1 MKTKIEQQAGFSM
14 VELLVAL
21 ALSSILLVGLFQIF
35 TSNRQAFDLQGGV
48 ARAQESGR
56 ISMEFMARTMR
67 TAGFLGCASGDTS
80 SPLTNA
86 VDLTGGSPYNAAF
99 VSEFTL
105 FDGTNGVTGFENV
118 TGANARLNNLGITVG
133 TGNQQLISGTD
144 AIIVQGVEPCP
155 GTSGRVTASSTT
167 TVTIEDATACGLA
180 QNDVVV
186 VSSCQKAEAFGI
198 TNNLT
203 ATNQLQRSLANNT
216 AADFATGS
224 FSDEGSY
231 VYRPT
236 ITAFYVGNTVTGTGA
251 NQVRDVGLFMTRI
264 LRNGTATG
272 FETLEIAAGVEN
284 LQLLFGE
291 DTDATE
297 DFTVDRYVAAD
308 VVSDFERV
316 LAVRSRLLT
325 RTDDRIAT
333 GNQTYTFNGAPVTAA
348 DQRLRVP
355 YETTNTIRNRLK

>member
-1 MKTKIEQQAGFSM
+1 M

-86 VDLTGGSPYNAAF
+86 VNVDLTLGSPSPSPYTVAF

-118 TGANARLNNLGITVG
+118 TGANARLNNLGIAVG
-133 TGNQQLISGTD
+133 TGNRQLISGTD
-144 AIIVQGVEPCP
+144 AIIVHGVEPCP

-231 VYRPT
+231 VFRPT
-236 ITAFYVGNTVTGTGA
+236 ITAFYVGNSVTGTGA
-251 NQVRDVGLFMTRI
+251 NQVRDVGLFMTRVQ
-264 LRNGTATG
+264 RNGTATG
-272 FETLEIAAGVEN
+272 FETLEIAAGVES
-284 LQLLFGE
+284 LQFLFGE

-297 DFTVDRYVAAD
+297 DFTVDRYIAAD

-333 GNQTYTFNGAPVTAA
+333 GNQTYIFNGAPVTAT